1 MEQFL
6 RQATD
11 RVSFLPVL
19 AILGVVFVLNG
30 IAEPNSLKLF
40 AIKGLVST
48 YLALMFLAVAQTVVV
63 FSGDIDLSVG
73 AILGLVNVTVVT
85 VMNSLGGGPLVIV
98 LALVIGVI
106 VGALCGLL
114 NGFLVVT
121 LRLQAIVATFASS
134 IVFLGCALWVMPVAG
149 MPVPADYWRTYGG
162 KILGIPFVFI
172 IAAVLVAVILLLV
185 RTKLILQIL
194 AVGDD
199 AKAAY
204 QSGLPVNGLRMRGYV
219 MCGMFSALAA
229 LCITGDTASGDP
241 NVGAAIT
248 LNSVAA
254 TVLGGT
260 ALSGGS
266 GSMFGSVLGALVI
279 GLIGSLVFFLGT
291 PSEWQN
297 LVQGVTILAALMV
310 GIFVSRKMRT

>member
-1 MEQFL
+1 MVLSKGRL
-6 RQATD
+6 RD
-11 RVSFLPVL
+11 NLPFLPAL
-19 AILGVVFVLNG
+19 AILVTIFLLNS

-40 AIKGLVST
+40 ALKGLIST
-48 YLALMFLAVAQTVVV
+48 YLALMFLAVAQTIVV
-63 FSGDIDLSVG
+63 FAGDIDLSIG
-73 AILGLVNVTVVT
+73 AILGLVNVTVVIL
-85 VMNSLGGGPLVIV
+85 MNSLGNSSYIV
-98 LALVIGVI
+98 VFALGVGIG

-114 NGFLVVT
+114 NGLLVVT

-134 IVFLGCALWVMPVAG
+134 IVFTGFALWLMPVAG
-149 MPVPADYWRTYGG
+149 MPAPAAYWRTYSSN
-162 KILGIPFVFI
+162 IYNIPFVFFVG
-172 IAAVLVAVILLLV
+172 AGLLVVVAVLV

-194 AVGDD
+194 TVGDD
-199 AKAAY
+199 QKAAY
-204 QSGLPVNGLRMRGYV
+204 QSGLPVNSIRIRGYLL
-219 MCGMFSALAA
+219 CGVFSALAA

-266 GSMFGSVLGALVI
+266 GSLFGSVLGALAI

-297 LVQGVTILAALMV
+297 LAQGMTILTALMI
-310 GIFVSRKMRT
+310 GIFVSRKIQA